1 MWKFRAGYSLYI
13 LITLKRMPWSK
24 IAASFQKSCKT
35 AATLIVFKFK
45 ADSYVDTYVSFSAQP
60 LTSQGNLSLNLCP
73 IRCCSNIYALI
84 RQGKFSKFCL
94 SFKTLIQAKHQIRNP
109 AWLWLLKYK
118 YGQGRLWCHVSG
130 SPNRY
135 FKLSKCGNARGVYI
149 ISDPIEA
156 WKWNFPTI
164 LEIMTD
170 RPTDRPIDQPTD
182 GQKKFHFQFL
192 KKAGIQSIS
201 FDVLHNN
208 CWFCQLL
215 QFWY

>member
-1 MWKFRAGYSLYI
+1 M
-13 LITLKRMPWSK
+13 
-24 IAASFQKSCKT
+24 
-35 AATLIVFKFK
+35 
-45 ADSYVDTYVSFSAQP
+45 
-60 LTSQGNLSLNLCP
+60 
-73 IRCCSNIYALI
+73 
-84 RQGKFSKFCL
+84 
-94 SFKTLIQAKHQIRNP
+94 IQAKHQIRNP

-182 GQKKFHFQFL
+182 GQKKFHFQLGSQNISARRVGEGGSIFFL

-201 FDVLHNN
+201 FDVLMIVGFVSY
-208 CWFCQLL
+208 CSFDI
-215 QFWY
+215 